1 MGRNKLVI
9 NLFGMLFCFL
19 LTSCSSIPYFFK
31 DGNHLLW
38 KVSDENS
45 SVWLLGSIHFA
56 DSSFYPLP
64 SEIENAFRNSTA
76 LAVEMDISDSET
88 QEKTAEEFLK
98 EGMFTDGR
106 TLKDV
111 LPDSLWKTLDSISTT
126 LGMKTEN
133 FLPMRPWMAAAI
145 IASAAIA
152 STGIQQEL
160 GIDMVMLDSAYAQG
174 KEIIALETPEEQVE
188 SLSKSEG
195 PEEADGIAYLESTFR
210 EYSKLNQMIKEVIS
224 AWKRAD
230 VVSLQKSLSAD
241 QNMNESEKRLNE
253 RMFNQRNKKMKKE
266 ILNFLENDKQVF
278 VVVGVGHLILEN
290 NLLEMLSENGLKI
303 QRY

>member
-19 LTSCSSIPYFFK
+19 LTSCSSIPYFFQ

-45 SVWLLGSIHFA
+45 SVWLFGSIHFA

-133 FLPMRPWMAAAI
+133 FLPMRPWMAATL

-195 PEEADGIAYLESTFR
+195 SEETDGIAYLESTFR

-253 RMFNQRNKKMKKE
+253 RMFNQRNKKIKKE

>member
-45 SVWLLGSIHFA
+45 SVWLFGSIHFA

-88 QEKTAEEFLK
+88 QDKTAEEFLK

-133 FLPMRPWMAAAI
+133 FLPMRPWMAATI

-195 PEEADGIAYLESTFR
+195 PEETDGIAYLESTFR

>member
-45 SVWLLGSIHFA
+45 SVWLFGSIHFA

-133 FLPMRPWMAAAI
+133 FLPMRPWMAATL

-160 GIDMVMLDSAYAQG
+160 GIDLVMLDSAYAQG

-195 PEEADGIAYLESTFR
+195 SEETDGIAYLESTFR
-210 EYSKLNQMIKEVIS
+210 EYSKLDQMIKEVIS

-230 VVSLQKSLSAD
+230 VVGLQKSLSAD

>member
-45 SVWLLGSIHFA
+45 SVWLFGSIHFA

-133 FLPMRPWMAAAI
+133 FLPMRPWMAATL

-195 PEEADGIAYLESTFR
+195 FEETDGIAYLESTFR
-210 EYSKLNQMIKEVIS
+210 EYSKLDQMIKEVIS

>member
-45 SVWLLGSIHFA
+45 SVWLFGSIHFA

-133 FLPMRPWMAAAI
+133 FLPKRPWMAATL

-195 PEEADGIAYLESTFR
+195 SEETDGIAYLESTFR

>member
-1 MGRNKLVI
+1 VGRNKLVI

-45 SVWLLGSIHFA
+45 SVWLFGSIHFA

-133 FLPMRPWMAAAI
+133 FLPMRPWMAATL

-195 PEEADGIAYLESTFR
+195 SEETDGIAYLESTFR

>member
-45 SVWLLGSIHFA
+45 SVWLFGSIHFA

-133 FLPMRPWMAAAI
+133 FLPMRPWMAATL

-195 PEEADGIAYLESTFR
+195 SEETDGIAYLESTFR
-210 EYSKLNQMIKEVIS
+210 EYAKLDQMIKEVIS

>member
-45 SVWLLGSIHFA
+45 SVWLFGSIHFA

-88 QEKTAEEFLK
+88 QDKTAEEFLK

-133 FLPMRPWMAAAI
+133 FLPMRPWMAATL

-195 PEEADGIAYLESTFR
+195 PEETDGIAYLESTFR

>member
-1 MGRNKLVI
+1 
-9 NLFGMLFCFL
+9 MLFCFL

-45 SVWLLGSIHFA
+45 SVWLFGSIHFA

-133 FLPMRPWMAAAI
+133 FLPMRPWSAATL

-195 PEEADGIAYLESTFR
+195 SEETDGIAYLESTFR
-210 EYSKLNQMIKEVIS
+210 EYSKLDQMIKEVIS

>member
-45 SVWLLGSIHFA
+45 SVWLFGSIHFA

-133 FLPMRPWMAAAI
+133 FLPMRPWMAATL

-160 GIDMVMLDSAYAQG
+160 GIDLVMLDSAYAQG

-195 PEEADGIAYLESTFR
+195 PEETDGIAYLESTFR

>member
-45 SVWLLGSIHFA
+45 SVWLFGSIHFA

-133 FLPMRPWMAAAI
+133 FLPMRPWMAATL

-195 PEEADGIAYLESTFR
+195 SEETDGIAYLESTFR

>member
-45 SVWLLGSIHFA
+45 SVWLFGSIHFA

-133 FLPMRPWMAAAI
+133 FLPMRPWMAATL

-195 PEEADGIAYLESTFR
+195 PEETDGIAYLESTFR

>member
-45 SVWLLGSIHFA
+45 SVWLFGSIHFA

-111 LPDSLWKTLDSISTT
+111 LPDALWKTLDSISTT

-133 FLPMRPWMAAAI
+133 FLPMRPWMAATL

-195 PEEADGIAYLESTFR
+195 SEETDGIAYLESTFR

>member
-9 NLFGMLFCFL
+9 NLFGMLFYFL

-45 SVWLLGSIHFA
+45 SVWLFGSIHFA

-88 QEKTAEEFLK
+88 QDKTAEEFLK

-133 FLPMRPWMAAAI
+133 FLPMRPWMAATI

-195 PEEADGIAYLESTFR
+195 PEETDGIAYLESTFR

>member
-45 SVWLLGSIHFA
+45 SVWLFGSIHFA

-133 FLPMRPWMAAAI
+133 FLPKRPWMAATL

-195 PEEADGIAYLESTFR
+195 SEETDGIAYLESTFR

-241 QNMNESEKRLNE
+241 QNMNESKKRLNE

>member
-19 LTSCSSIPYFFK
+19 LTSCSSIPFFFK

-45 SVWLLGSIHFA
+45 SVWLFGSIHFA

-133 FLPMRPWMAAAI
+133 FLPMRPWMAATL

-195 PEEADGIAYLESTFR
+195 PEETDGIAYLESTFR

>member
-1 MGRNKLVI
+1 MI

-45 SVWLLGSIHFA
+45 SVWLFGSIHFA

-133 FLPMRPWMAAAI
+133 FLPMRPWMAATL

-160 GIDMVMLDSAYAQG
+160 GIDMVMLDSAYVQG

-195 PEEADGIAYLESTFR
+195 SEETDGIAYLESTFR

-241 QNMNESEKRLNE
+241 QSMNESEKRLNE

>member
-45 SVWLLGSIHFA
+45 SVWLFGSIHFA

-106 TLKDV
+106 TLKEV

-133 FLPMRPWMAAAI
+133 FLPMRPWMAATL

-195 PEEADGIAYLESTFR
+195 SEETDGIAYLESTFR

>member
-45 SVWLLGSIHFA
+45 SVWLFGSIHFA

-133 FLPMRPWMAAAI
+133 FLPMRPWMAATI

-195 PEEADGIAYLESTFR
+195 SEETDGIAYLESTFR
-210 EYSKLNQMIKEVIS
+210 EYSKLDQMIKEVIS

-230 VVSLQKSLSAD
+230 VVGLQKSLSAD

>member
-45 SVWLLGSIHFA
+45 SVWLFGSIHFA

-133 FLPMRPWMAAAI
+133 FLPMRPWMAATL

-160 GIDMVMLDSAYAQG
+160 GIDMVMLDSAYVQG

-195 PEEADGIAYLESTFR
+195 SEETDGIAYLESTFR

>member
-45 SVWLLGSIHFA
+45 SVWLFGSIHFA

-88 QEKTAEEFLK
+88 QDKTAEEFLK

-133 FLPMRPWMAAAI
+133 FLPMRPWMAATI

-160 GIDMVMLDSAYAQG
+160 GIDMVMLDSAYAQS

-195 PEEADGIAYLESTFR
+195 SEETDGIAYLESTFR

>member
-19 LTSCSSIPYFFK
+19 LTNCSSIPYFFK

-45 SVWLLGSIHFA
+45 SVWLFGSIHFA

-106 TLKDV
+106 TLKDI

-133 FLPMRPWMAAAI
+133 FLPMRPWMAATL

-195 PEEADGIAYLESTFR
+195 SEETDGIAYLESTFR

>member
-9 NLFGMLFCFL
+9 NLFGVLFCFL

-45 SVWLLGSIHFA
+45 SVWLFGSIHFA

-133 FLPMRPWMAAAI
+133 FLPMRPWMAATL

-195 PEEADGIAYLESTFR
+195 PEETDGIAYLESTFR

>member
-9 NLFGMLFCFL
+9 NLFGMLFWFF

-45 SVWLLGSIHFA
+45 SVWLFGSIHFA

-133 FLPMRPWMAAAI
+133 FLPMRPWMAATL

-152 STGIQQEL
+152 STGIQQDL

-195 PEEADGIAYLESTFR
+195 SEETDGIAYLESTFR

>member
-45 SVWLLGSIHFA
+45 SVWLFGSIHFA

-133 FLPMRPWMAAAI
+133 FLPMRPWMAATL

-195 PEEADGIAYLESTFR
+195 SEETDGIAYLESTFR
-210 EYSKLNQMIKEVIS
+210 EYSKLDQMIKEVIS

>member
-45 SVWLLGSIHFA
+45 SVWLFGSIHFA

-133 FLPMRPWMAAAI
+133 FLPMRPWMAATL

-188 SLSKSEG
+188 SLSKSKG
-195 PEEADGIAYLESTFR
+195 PEETDGIAYLESTFR

>member
-45 SVWLLGSIHFA
+45 SVWLFGSIHFA

-106 TLKDV
+106 TLKDI

-133 FLPMRPWMAAAI
+133 FLLMRPWMAATL

-195 PEEADGIAYLESTFR
+195 SEETDGIAYLESTFR

-303 QRY
+303 KRY

>member
-45 SVWLLGSIHFA
+45 SVWLFGSIHFA

-111 LPDSLWKTLDSISTT
+111 LPDSLWKTLDSIFTT

-133 FLPMRPWMAAAI
+133 FLPMRPWMAATL

-195 PEEADGIAYLESTFR
+195 SEETDGIAYLESTFR

-241 QNMNESEKRLNE
+241 QNMNEIEKRLNE

>member
-45 SVWLLGSIHFA
+45 SVWLFGSIHFA

-133 FLPMRPWMAAAI
+133 FLPMRPWMAATL

-195 PEEADGIAYLESTFR
+195 PEETDGIAYLESTFR
-210 EYSKLNQMIKEVIS
+210 EYSKLNQMIKKVIS

>member
-45 SVWLLGSIHFA
+45 SVWLFGSIHFA

-106 TLKDV
+106 TLKDI

-133 FLPMRPWMAAAI
+133 FLPMRPWMAATI

-195 PEEADGIAYLESTFR
+195 SEETDGIAYLESTFR

>member
-45 SVWLLGSIHFA
+45 SVWLFGSIHFA

-133 FLPMRPWMAAAI
+133 FLPMRPWMAATL

-160 GIDMVMLDSAYAQG
+160 GIDMVMLDSAYVQG

-195 PEEADGIAYLESTFR
+195 SEETDGIAYLESTFR

-224 AWKRAD
+224 ARKRAD

-253 RMFNQRNKKMKKE
+253 RMFNQKKKKMKKE

>member
-45 SVWLLGSIHFA
+45 SVWLFGSIHFA

-133 FLPMRPWMAAAI
+133 FLPMRPWMAATL

-195 PEEADGIAYLESTFR
+195 SEETDGIAYLESTFR
-210 EYSKLNQMIKEVIS
+210 EYSKLDQMIKEVIS

-303 QRY
+303 KRY

>member
-45 SVWLLGSIHFA
+45 SVWLFGSIHFA

-88 QEKTAEEFLK
+88 QDKTAEEFLK

-133 FLPMRPWMAAAI
+133 FLPMRPWMAATL

-195 PEEADGIAYLESTFR
+195 SEETDGIAYLESTFR
-210 EYSKLNQMIKEVIS
+210 EYSKLKQMIKEVIS

>member
-45 SVWLLGSIHFA
+45 SVWLFGSIHFA

-98 EGMFTDGR
+98 EGIFTDGR

-133 FLPMRPWMAAAI
+133 FLPMRPWMAATL

-160 GIDMVMLDSAYAQG
+160 GIDMVMLDSAYVQG

-195 PEEADGIAYLESTFR
+195 PEETDGIAYLESTFR

>member
-45 SVWLLGSIHFA
+45 SVWLFGSIHFA

-106 TLKDV
+106 TLKDI

-133 FLPMRPWMAAAI
+133 FLPMRPWMAATL

-195 PEEADGIAYLESTFR
+195 PEETDGIAYLESTFR

>member
-45 SVWLLGSIHFA
+45 SVWLFGSIHFA

-106 TLKDV
+106 TLKDI

-133 FLPMRPWMAAAI
+133 FLPMRPWMAATL

-195 PEEADGIAYLESTFR
+195 SEETDGIAYLESTFR

>member
-45 SVWLLGSIHFA
+45 SVWLFGSIHFA

-133 FLPMRPWMAAAI
+133 FLPMRPWMAATL

-160 GIDMVMLDSAYAQG
+160 GIDMVMLDSAYVQG

-195 PEEADGIAYLESTFR
+195 SEETDGIAYLESTFR

-253 RMFNQRNKKMKKE
+253 RMFNQRNKKMKK
-266 ILNFLENDKQVF
+266 
-278 VVVGVGHLILEN
+278 
-290 NLLEMLSENGLKI
+290 
-303 QRY
+303 

>member
-45 SVWLLGSIHFA
+45 SVWLFGSIHFA

-64 SEIENAFRNSTA
+64 SEIENAFRNSTV

-133 FLPMRPWMAAAI
+133 FLPMRPWMAATL

-195 PEEADGIAYLESTFR
+195 SEETDGIAYLESTFR

>member
-45 SVWLLGSIHFA
+45 SVWLFGSIHFA

-64 SEIENAFRNSTA
+64 SEIENAFRNSTV

-133 FLPMRPWMAAAI
+133 FLPMRPWMAATL

-195 PEEADGIAYLESTFR
+195 SEETDGIAYLESTFR
-210 EYSKLNQMIKEVIS
+210 EYAKLDQMIKEVIS

-303 QRY
+303 KRY

>member
-45 SVWLLGSIHFA
+45 SVWLFGSIHFA

-133 FLPMRPWMAAAI
+133 FLPMRPWMAATI

-195 PEEADGIAYLESTFR
+195 SEETDGIAYLESTFR